1 MLGFVVDAVEESIY
15 NLVIHGLSLIPFC
28 SILFDIHVCPT
39 YVIKQIVRLFSVS
52 FFVRILV
59 MPVLIVYPFSNKY
72 ENRSDISASLMIPP
86 QHNDF
91 SARAHNGS
99 GQQGPGAL
107 NSLNGGV

>member
-1 MLGFVVDAVEESIY
+1 
-15 NLVIHGLSLIPFC
+15 
-28 SILFDIHVCPT
+28 
-39 YVIKQIVRLFSVS
+39 
-52 FFVRILV
+52 

-91 SARAHNGS
+91 SASAHNGR

>member
-1 MLGFVVDAVEESIY
+1 M
-15 NLVIHGLSLIPFC
+15 
-28 SILFDIHVCPT
+28 
-39 YVIKQIVRLFSVS
+39 VRLFSVS
-52 FFVRILV
+52 FLVRILV

>member
-1 MLGFVVDAVEESIY
+1 
-15 NLVIHGLSLIPFC
+15 
-28 SILFDIHVCPT
+28 
-39 YVIKQIVRLFSVS
+39 
-52 FFVRILV
+52 
-59 MPVLIVYPFSNKY
+59 MPVLIVYPFANKY